1 MSWLALLIAGCLE
14 VVGVLNVKRLG
25 ESKKNALPFMILSF
39 GLSFFL
45 LSYAMNEIPMG
56 MAYATWTGIGTVG
69 SALLGMIVF
78 NESSDWKRLF
88 CIALIL
94 FSAIGLKVFV

>member
-1 MSWLALLIAGCLE
+1 MSWIALLIAGCLE

-25 ESKKNALPFMILSF
+25 ENKKNALYYMVLSF

-69 SALLGMIVF
+69 SALLGMIIF
-78 NESSDWKRLF
+78 NESRDWKRLF
-88 CIALIL
+88 CIGLIL
-94 FSAIGLKVFV
+94 FSAVGLKVIV

>member
-1 MSWLALLIAGCLE
+1 MSWMALLIAGCLE

-25 ESKKNALPFMILSF
+25 ENKKNALYYMVLSF

-69 SALLGMIVF
+69 SALLGMIIF
-78 NESSDWKRLF
+78 NESRDWKRLF
-88 CIALIL
+88 CIGLIL
-94 FSAIGLKVFV
+94 FSAVGLKVIV